1 MGPQKYSLK
10 PMSST
15 TDLLHESGVLAGK
28 GDPEEGTK
36 PLPESRLCSPS
47 EEARLLCLKPL
58 E

>member
-1 MGPQKYSLK
+1 
-10 PMSST
+10 MSST

-28 GDPEEGTK
+28 GDPEEGAK
-36 PLPESRLCSPS
+36 PLPESRLCSLS